1 MLTHMPTTTTRM
13 LALGAAVVGWSAV
26 GVEPAPAADRDT
38 LVIARDMDV
47 DSLDPGRAWCDT
59 CQIYLSSVY
68 ETLVGLAPD
77 NRTLVPGLAQSWEVN
92 DNQTQFTFHLNPAA
106 VFADGSPVEAKD
118 VKWSWE
124 RLHNLKGGASFFMDP
139 VQKIETPDE
148 KTVVVTLSAPNS
160 EFLGIMNASYTGV
173 TNSDVALEHGANAK
187 DDADASD
194 TAEPWLLANSAG
206 SGPFLLETYRPN
218 DELRLKRND
227 HYWGDQPAFAE
238 VVIKQTKDAVTQ
250 AQMLESGAADIAMQ
264 LDPDTAKSIS
274 SPAVTVETVPSFNFV
289 YVALSPGAKAN
300 QVPLTPM
307 IREAF
312 GSALDYEGVIDF
324 TLGGEGDLQAA
335 PIPNGFPGTDDLPMP
350 TQDLDKTKA
359 LLAEAGVGDG
369 FAMDAIYPNV
379 NVYGVD
385 FTTMMQ
391 KVQQDLDK
399 VGIKINL
406 QPVTFSVWRD
416 HVNGDGIPLT
426 AVYYAPD
433 YFGSGQY
440 AQYFAM
446 TGETAWSK
454 RAGAARDPSIINQ
467 HEAELLAAAL
477 AAGGKEQDKL
487 YHELAMEM
495 IKDRIIF
502 PLVSPKLVLAYR
514 HGVKGVRYSACC
526 NLPLAELSRE

>member
-1 MLTHMPTTTTRM
+1 MRTDTSTRAVLT
-13 LALGAAVVGWSAV
+13 LGAAVVAVSAAWANPV
-26 GVEPAPAADRDT
+26 PAAEGDT

-77 NRTLVPGLAQSWEVN
+77 NRTLVPGLAESWEVS
-92 DNQTQFTFHLNPAA
+92 DDQTQFTFHLHPDA

-124 RLHNLKGGASFFMDP
+124 RLRNLKSGASFFMDP
-139 VQKIETPDE
+139 VQSIETPDD

-173 TNSDVALEHGANAK
+173 TNSDVAIEQGANA
-187 DDADASD
+187 DENADATD
-194 TAEPWLLANSAG
+194 TAEPWFLEHSAG
-206 SGPFLLETYRPN
+206 SGPFALETYRPD
-218 DELRLKRND
+218 DELRLTRNES
-227 HYWGDQPAFAE
+227 YWGEKPAFTE
-238 VVIKQTKDAVTQ
+238 VVIRQTKDAVSQ
-250 AQMLESGAADIAMQ
+250 AQMLDSGAADIAMQ
-264 LDPDTAKSIS
+264 IDPDTARSIS
-274 SPAVTVETVPSFNFV
+274 SDEVTVEMVPSFNFV
-289 YVALSPGAKAN
+289 YVALSPGAKGN
-300 QVPLTPM
+300 QVPLTPEV
-307 IREAF
+307 REAF
-312 GSALDYEGVIDF
+312 GYALDYEGVIDF
-324 TLGGEGDLQAA
+324 TLGGEGNLQAS
-335 PIPNGFPGTDDLPMP
+335 PIPNGFPGTDGLPMP
-350 TQDLDKTKA
+350 AQDLDKAKA
-359 LLAEAGVGDG
+359 LLAEAGVADG
-369 FAMDAIYPNV
+369 FTIDAIYPNV

-385 FTTMMQ
+385 FTIMMQ
-391 KVQQDLDK
+391 KVQQDLAK
-399 VGIKINL
+399 VGIEANL

-416 HVNGDGIPLT
+416 QVGGDGAPLT

-446 TGETAWSK
+446 TGDSAWSK
-454 RAGAARDPSIINQ
+454 RAGAEREPSIINSR
-467 HEAELLAAAL
+467 EAELLAAAL
-477 AAGGKEQDKL
+477 ASGGEEQEKL

-514 HGVKGVRYSACC
+514 DDIEGVRYSACC